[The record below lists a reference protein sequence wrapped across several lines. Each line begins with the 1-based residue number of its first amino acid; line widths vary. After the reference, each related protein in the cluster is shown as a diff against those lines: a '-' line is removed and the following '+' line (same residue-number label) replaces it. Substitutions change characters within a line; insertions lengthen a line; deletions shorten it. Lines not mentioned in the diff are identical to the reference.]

1 MKVTGNKGASPQ
13 RRGDSICGLKNFARN
28 ILCKGQR
35 NMNYNLVLHVDSD
48 NPGTLALAF
57 TNAANYRAALP
68 GETFKMVLVANG
80 PAVKLFTRGE
90 EALASQGAEIAA
102 QGLEIRL
109 CNNALTKFGIDPA
122 QIWDCATVV
131 PAGVVELVRL
141 QNEGYSYIKP

>member
-1 MKVTGNKGASPQ
+1 
-13 RRGDSICGLKNFARN
+13 
-28 ILCKGQR
+28 
-35 NMNYNLVLHVDSD
+35 MNYNLVLHVDSD

-68 GETFKMVLVANG
+68 GGTFKMVLVANG

-90 EALASQGAEIAA
+90 EALAAQGEDIAT